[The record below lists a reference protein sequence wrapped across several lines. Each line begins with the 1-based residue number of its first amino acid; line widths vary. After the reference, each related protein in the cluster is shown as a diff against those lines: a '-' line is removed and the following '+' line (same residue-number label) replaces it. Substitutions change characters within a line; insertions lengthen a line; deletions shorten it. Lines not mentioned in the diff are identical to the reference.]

1 MIGTGIR
8 TLPEHTVL
16 FERLMNIVRAVAP
29 SAKLCFNTSPH
40 DRFLRAVQ
48 VEYLV
53 MIGNKGPIF
62 GERARPTKITQ
73 GPRRGGVRRDRQPA
87 HAVLE
92 RQLTRKVALFEC
104 CPGCK
109 DR

>member
-1 MIGTGIR
+1 MAATQIPEITLAIQSRLKTG
-8 TLPEHTVL
+8 
-16 FERLMNIVRAVAP
+16 
-29 SAKLCFNTSPH
+29 
-40 DRFLRAVQ
+40 FLRAVQ

-53 MIGNKGPIF
+53 MIGNEGPIF
-62 GERARPTKITQ
+62 GLRARPTKITQ

-104 CPGCK
+104 CPKCRG
-109 DR
+109 R